1 MLSPMNGDTPLF
13 ESEPEP
19 PLTPPSEQ
27 QPALT
32 PADVPPV
39 ERFGEAIYEDI
50 LTLQVARNRPANAL
64 SIGRAMGYQILSE
77 ARSTAKL
84 DVRADIDDALSRV
97 EIAMASP
104 ILGEMLEA
112 PRQGRPR
119 RGRNSVRVSQ
129 AQEVPQDGEG
139 PRSLRCRG
147 SEQDDHWMREG

>member
-19 PLTPPSEQ
+19 PLTPPSEE

-32 PADVPPV
+32 PADVPPA
-39 ERFGEAIYEDI
+39 ERE
-50 LTLQVARNRPANAL
+50 RP
-64 SIGRAMGYQILSE
+64 
-77 ARSTAKL
+77 TAKL
-84 DVRADIDDALSRV
+84 DVRADIDDALSRA

-119 RGRNSVRVSQ
+119 RGRNPVRVSQ
-129 AQEVPQDGEG
+129 AQEGPQGGEG
-139 PRSLRCRG
+139 PQGLSDVEDPSRMTTG
-147 SEQDDHWMREG
+147 